1 MKGKK
6 WAEIAKILPGRT
18 DNAIKNRWNSTL
30 QRLMLH
36 GTESTPKKGKA
47 RSSEDRSESKG
58 RRTKKTP
65 TKDSSENEETTRS
78 EEVAIFALASA
89 FDTSVVSPTG
99 GVRKQVQR
107 KPAPTFSKENA
118 KDHQEENSAV
128 AIELISPSIL
138 SSSRKNRKRR
148 SAGLPD
154 GLTPTIEQGASY
166 MINLQRQPPPSA
178 EVINSLGMTSPTILS
193 QSRNKKRQ
201 SQASLSATEYS
212 SPISSANITAAL
224 RPETTFSA
232 APVAGSR
239 QVIQA
244 KSSRPRPIPF
254 TAPTSGRRK
263 RSRLSPEDMGSTS
276 TEAGEEDE
284 THRRLS
290 TIADAS
296 PEGSMELHEQ
306 THQILMRM
314 KSSLHM
320 DLN

>member
-1 MKGKK
+1 MVKGKK

-36 GTESTPKKGKA
+36 GTELTPKKKSKIA
-47 RSSEDRSESKG
+47 EDRAESRGK
-58 RRTKKTP
+58 RTKKTP
-65 TKDSSENEETTRS
+65 SKDSPQAEETARS
-78 EEVAIFALASA
+78 EEDAIFALASA
-89 FDTSVVSPTG
+89 FDTSVVSPSS
-99 GVRKQVQR
+99 GVRKQSQR
-107 KPAPTFSKENA
+107 KPVPSFSEEKA
-118 KDHQEENSAV
+118 QEQREESSV
-128 AIELISPSIL
+128 ATDVMSPSIL
-138 SSSRKNRKRR
+138 SSSRKNRKKR
-148 SAGLPD
+148 SSGLPD
-154 GLTPTIEQGASY
+154 VLTPTIEQGASY

-178 EVINSLGMTSPTILS
+178 EAVNITSPSILS

-201 SQASLSATEYS
+201 SQTLFSTTEYGSPVS
-212 SPISSANITAAL
+212 STKHSSVMK
-224 RPETTFSA
+224 PETTFSA
-232 APVAGSR
+232 APAAGSR

-254 TAPTSGRRK
+254 TAPNSGRRK

-276 TEAGEEDE
+276 TEAGDEDE

-290 TIADAS
+290 AIADAS
-296 PEGSMELHEQ
+296 PDGALELHEQ

>member
-1 MKGKK
+1 MVKGKK

-36 GTESTPKKGKA
+36 GTESTPKKGRTKTP
-47 RSSEDRSESKG
+47 EDRSESKG
-58 RRTKKTP
+58 KRTKRTP
-65 TKDSSENEETTRS
+65 TKDSPRAEETARS
-78 EEVAIFALASA
+78 EEDAIFALASA
-89 FDTSVVSPTG
+89 FDTTVVSPSS
-99 GVRKQVQR
+99 GVRKQGQR
-107 KPAPTFSKENA
+107 KAVPTFLEENA
-118 KDHQEENSAV
+118 QVQHTENSALNV
-128 AIELISPSIL
+128 MSPSIL
-138 SSSRKNRKRR
+138 SSSRKNRKKR
-148 SAGLPD
+148 SSGLPD
-154 GLTPTIEQGASY
+154 ALTPTIEQGASY

-178 EVINSLGMTSPTILS
+178 AAMNSPSMTSPSILS

-201 SQASLSATEYS
+201 SKALSSTTEFS
-212 SPISSANITAAL
+212 SPVSSTNTSDAL
-224 RPETTFSA
+224 RPETIFSA
-232 APVAGSR
+232 APAAGSR
-239 QVIQA
+239 HVIQA

-254 TAPTSGRRK
+254 TAPNSGRRK

-276 TEAGEEDE
+276 TEAGDDDE

-290 TIADAS
+290 TMVDAS
-296 PEGSMELHEQ
+296 PEGALELHEQ